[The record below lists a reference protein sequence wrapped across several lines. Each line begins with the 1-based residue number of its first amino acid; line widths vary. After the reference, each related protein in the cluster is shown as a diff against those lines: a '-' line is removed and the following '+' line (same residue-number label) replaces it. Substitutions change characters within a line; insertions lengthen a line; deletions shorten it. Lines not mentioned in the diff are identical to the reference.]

1 VTLRETLRT
10 WRPVLIVGGV
20 LVAAGLVAIPLGGW
34 DEVELQSA
42 VVPEQPIGQPYAG
55 HRMSTAIDDLYLTDE
70 HPDGFTEPD
79 PGTRF
84 LVVVAT
90 LENLTDEPQGALGS
104 KGFYSFTIPGYLEL
118 DTVLGAGDNSMRL
131 LRDGTSGSTLSP
143 GVPDT
148 VQFVFVV
155 DAGLFADGDELRIGL
170 TDATPE
176 EADLFDGTRWAR
188 PYVAVEVPVVLRDE
202 R

>member
-1 VTLRETLRT
+1 MTIRESLRT
-10 WRPVLIVGGV
+10 WRPVLIVAGV
-20 LVAAGLVAIPLGGW
+20 LVVAGLVALPLGGW

-42 VVPEQPIGQPYAG
+42 VIPEQPIGQPYEG
-55 HRMSTAIDDLYLTDE
+55 NRMSTAIDDIYLTDE
-70 HPDGFTEPD
+70 HPDEFSEPD
-79 PGTRF
+79 PGTTF

-90 LENLTDEPQGALGS
+90 LENMTTEPQGALGS

-118 DTVLGAGDNSMRL
+118 NTSLPVSDYSTRL
-131 LRDGTSGSTLSP
+131 VRDGTGGGTLSP

-155 DAGLFADGDELRIGL
+155 DDGLFAEGDELRIGL

-176 EADLFDGTRWAR
+176 EADLYRGTRWAR
-188 PYVAVEVPVVLRDE
+188 PHVAVEVPVVIRDE

>member
-1 VTLRETLRT
+1 MRLRDGLRT
-10 WRPVLIVGGV
+10 WRPVLIVAGV
-20 LVAAGLVAIPLGGW
+20 LVAAALVALPLGGW

-42 VVPEQPIGQPYAG
+42 VIPEQPLGQPFAG
-55 HRMSTAIDDLYLTDE
+55 HRVSTAIDDIYLTDA

-79 PGTRF
+79 PGTTF

-90 LENLTDEPQGALGS
+90 MENLTDEPQIALGS
-104 KGFYSFTIPGYLEL
+104 KSFYSFTIPGYLDL
-118 DTVLGAGDNSMRL
+118 DTSLPAGDYSTRLMR
-131 LRDGTSGSTLSP
+131 DDTGGSLLSP

-148 VQFVFVV
+148 LQFIFVV
-155 DAGLFADGDELRIGL
+155 ESGQFAEGDELRIGL

-176 EADLFDGTRWAR
+176 EADLYEGTRWAR
-188 PYVAVEVPVVLRDE
+188 PHIAVEVPVVLRDE